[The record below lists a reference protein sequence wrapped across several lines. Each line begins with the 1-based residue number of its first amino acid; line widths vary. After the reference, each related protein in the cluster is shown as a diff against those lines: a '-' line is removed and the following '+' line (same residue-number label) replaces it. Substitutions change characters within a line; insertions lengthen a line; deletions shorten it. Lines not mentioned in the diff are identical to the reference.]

1 MNKPIKNVFFWSL
14 LIFYVF
20 GLLMT
25 YAAISFPKIIRNYY
39 ADLVALPIMLSII
52 LTILR
57 HLKSEKNL
65 VLSKYKVFVAFIY
78 LSVVFEFILPYFSLR
93 YTRDYYDV
101 VAYAIG
107 ASIFYFYQK
116 LYLSHETKS
125 ID

>member
-1 MNKPIKNVFFWSL
+1 MNKPIKNVFFWTL

-20 GLLMT
+20 GLLVTDSGFSM
-25 YAAISFPKIIRNYY
+25 PKIIRNYY

-93 YTRDYYDV
+93 YTRDYYDLL
-101 VAYAIG
+101 AYAFG